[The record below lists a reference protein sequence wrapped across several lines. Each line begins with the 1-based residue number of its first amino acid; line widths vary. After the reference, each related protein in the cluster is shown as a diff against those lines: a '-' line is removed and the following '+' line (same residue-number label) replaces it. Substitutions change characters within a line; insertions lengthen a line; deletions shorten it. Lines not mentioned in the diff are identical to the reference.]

1 MGYDSGQE
9 LVIGRYQKGTFVQNL
24 LDGDAH
30 W

>member
-9 LVIGRYQKGTFVQNL
+9 LVIGRYQEGAFVQNL